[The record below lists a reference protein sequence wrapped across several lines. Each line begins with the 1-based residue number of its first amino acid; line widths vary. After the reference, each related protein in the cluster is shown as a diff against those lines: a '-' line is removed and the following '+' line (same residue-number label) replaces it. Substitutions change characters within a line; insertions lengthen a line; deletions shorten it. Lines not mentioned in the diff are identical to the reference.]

1 MWTPHLE
8 KYTRP
13 DGVEQ
18 KIGWVLVDED
28 GNRYVTE
35 SGAAVTGFTPEE
47 MQALADELN
56 AQAAEGLSPGPNSD
70 LSD

>member
-13 DGVEQ
+13 DGIEQ
-18 KIGWVLVDED
+18 KIGWVLVDER
-28 GNRYVTE
+28 GNRHVTAN
-35 SGAAVTGFTPEE
+35 GAAVTGFTPEE
-47 MQALADELN
+47 MQALAEQLN
-56 AQAAEGLSPGPNSD
+56 AEAAEGSSPGPDSD

>member
-18 KIGWVLVDED
+18 KIGWVLVDEH
-28 GNRYVTE
+28 GNRYVRE
-35 SGAAVTGFTPEE
+35 SGAAVTGFTREE

-56 AQAAEGLSPGPNSD
+56 AAGGT
-70 LSD
+70 

>member
-18 KIGWVLVDED
+18 KIGWVLVDEA

-35 SGAAVTGFTPEE
+35 TGAAVTGFTPEE
-47 MQALADELN
+47 MQALADKVN
-56 AQAAEGLSPGPNSD
+56 AEAGHENFPDRDSD